1 MAALA
6 RLRAPTL
13 LRWVR
18 SASADGSIFI
28 RSMNAAAGKPA
39 AEAGDDVVKAVF
51 QRQQKNFRAYLDE
64 ISKSKLDLDA
74 NSEAAV
80 KAYFDTQVKIRTG
93 LGIPSYTQKISELLE
108 GAAEEAPDVRTFL
121 NIHSSLRREV
131 GIEDD
136 SGADALMLEALDKV
150 EKSIGKTLVKD
161 DANGMSAWK
170 KELDQV
176 NQKLGIDDA
185 MLEKLEEEAEYAAA
199 KAELEELRNTAM
211 DRIDTY
217 KRRDELTIEVDP
229 KELDHRN
236 YL

>member
-1 MAALA
+1 M
-6 RLRAPTL
+6 
-13 LRWVR
+13 
-18 SASADGSIFI
+18 SA
-28 RSMNAAAGKPA
+28 A

-64 ISKSKLDLDA
+64 ISKKKLDLDS

-80 KAYFDTQVKIRTG
+80 KAYYDTQAQIRSTLG
-93 LGIPSYTQKISELLE
+93 LSSTTQKIADLLE
-108 GAAEEAPDVRTFL
+108 GAAEEAPDVRTYL
-121 NIHSSLRREV
+121 SIHSSLRREV

-136 SGADALMLEALDKV
+136 LGADALMMAALDKV

-161 DANGMSAWK
+161 DAAGMSAWK

-176 NQKLGIDDA
+176 NQKLGIDDS
-185 MLEKLEEEAEYAAA
+185 MLEKLEEEAEYGVA

-217 KRRDELTIEVDP
+217 KRRDELEIEVDV
-229 KELDHRN
+229 KELDHRK

>member
-6 RLRAPTL
+6 RRASSL
-13 LRWVR
+13 LRSVR
-18 SASADGSIFI
+18 AVSVEGSTFR
-28 RSMNAAAGKPA
+28 RSMSVAAGKA
-39 AEAGDDVVKAVF
+39 GAEAGEDVVKAVF

-64 ISKSKLDLDA
+64 ISKTKLDLDS

-80 KAYFDTQVKIRTG
+80 KAYFDTQTKIRTNLG
-93 LGIPSYTQKISELLE
+93 LPSYTQKIADLLE
-108 GAAEEAPDVRTFL
+108 GAAEEAPDVRTYL
-121 NIHSSLRREV
+121 SNCSTLRREV

-136 SGADALMLEALDKV
+136 SGADALMMEALDKV

-170 KELDQV
+170 KALDQV
-176 NQKLGIDDA
+176 NEKLGINDS

-199 KAELEELRNTAM
+199 KGELEELRNVAM
-211 DRIDTY
+211 DRIETY

-229 KELDHRN
+229 KELDHRT

>member
-6 RLRAPTL
+6 RRASSL
-13 LRWVR
+13 LRSVR
-18 SASADGSIFI
+18 AVSGESSVFQRALSG
-28 RSMNAAAGKPA
+28 AAGKPA

-51 QRQQKNFRAYLDE
+51 QRQQKNFRAYLEE
-64 ISKSKLDLDA
+64 ISKTKLDLDA

-80 KAYFDTQVKIRTG
+80 KAYFDTQTKIRTKLG
-93 LGIPSYTQKISELLE
+93 LPSYTQKIADLLE
-108 GAAEEAPDVRTFL
+108 GAAEEAPDVRTYL
-121 NIHSSLRREV
+121 NITNTLRREV

-136 SGADALMLEALDKV
+136 SGADALMMEALDKV

-161 DANGMSAWK
+161 DANGMAAWK
-170 KELDQV
+170 KELDLV
-176 NQKLGIDDA
+176 NKKLGIDDS

>member
-6 RLRAPTL
+6 RRASSL
-13 LRWVR
+13 LRSVR
-18 SASADGSIFI
+18 IVSGESFAFK
-28 RSMNAAAGKPA
+28 RSMSAA

-64 ISKSKLDLDA
+64 ISKKKLDLDS

-80 KAYFDTQVKIRTG
+80 KAYYDTQAQIRSTLG
-93 LGIPSYTQKISELLE
+93 LSSTTQKIADLLE
-108 GAAEEAPDVRTFL
+108 GAAEEAPDVRTYL
-121 NIHSSLRREV
+121 SIHSSLRREV

-136 SGADALMLEALDKV
+136 LGADALMMAALDKV

-161 DANGMSAWK
+161 DAAGMSAWK

-176 NQKLGIDDA
+176 NQKLGIDDS
-185 MLEKLEEEAEYAAA
+185 MLEKLEEEAEYGVA

-217 KRRDELTIEVDP
+217 KRRDELEIEVDV
-229 KELDHRN
+229 KELDHRK